1 MSLQLYI
8 ERLEQF
14 SARCG
19 APVIRDS
26 LTAGVSGRVEER
38 HIVLGL
44 HLSPDQQVLTL
55 VHELTHLIAHC
66 HAIRRLNRTV
76 CEYEAEAV
84 ERWVGIELGVRPY
97 AAEVLDVAS
106 VTEDLLACSVARVRW
121 AAVTLVSAAR
131 SDDAAAVNPPR
142 LETQAAVEI

>member
-8 ERLEQF
+8 DRLEQF
-14 SARCG
+14 AARCG
-19 APVIRDS
+19 APVIRAS

-44 HLSPDQQVLTL
+44 GLTPEQQVLTL
-55 VHELTHLIAHC
+55 VHELTHLISHC
-66 HAIRRLNRTV
+66 HAHPRLNRTV

-97 AAEVLDVAS
+97 AAEILDVAS

-131 SDDAAAVNPPR
+131 SDDAAAVTPQR
-142 LETQAAVEI
+142 LQAQTAVQV

>member
-8 ERLEQF
+8 DRLEQF

-26 LTAGVSGRVEER
+26 LSALVSGRVDER

-44 HLSPDQQVLTL
+44 ELSPEQQVLTL

-66 HAIRRLNRTV
+66 HAKPRLNRTI

-97 AAEVLDVAS
+97 AAETLDVAS
-106 VTEDLLACSVARVRW
+106 LTEDLLACSVARVRW
-121 AAVTLVSAAR
+121 AAVTLVRAAR
-131 SDDAAAVNPPR
+131 SDDAAAVNPR
-142 LETQAAVEI
+142 GLQAQPAVEI